1 MNTKTKNSIFL
12 LLLITVFIETRWL
25 THKVPTGVGWYELID
40 SGDNPMEGEHR
51 FGPLR
56 TFLKEKS
63 AECRLCSQ
71 VLFIKQ
77 SSLIQYINNGDVQ
90 ALLFNG
96 AKERTVLAVRAEAG
110 YTNAVSTIVITIT
123 VNSGTA
129 KAFSQACGDG
139 IINEFKGADTN
150 AIQIQA
156 GTYPALAWIDGD
168 TNLAGIVQL

>member
-25 THKVPTGVGWYELID
+25 THKVPTGVGWYEPID
-40 SGDNPMEGEHR
+40 SGDNPMEGKHH

-63 AECRLCSQ
+63 AECRLCSL

-77 SSLIQYINNGDVQ
+77 LGLIQNISNSDTQ
-90 ALLFNG
+90 ALLFKG
-96 AKERTVLAVRAEAG
+96 AKERTLLNIGAEAG
-110 YTNAVSTIVITIT
+110 YTDAVSKVVIT
-123 VNSGTA
+123 VNSGIA
-129 KAFSQACGDG
+129 KAFNQACGKG
-139 IINEFKGADTN
+139 IINEFEGADVNT
-150 AIQIQA
+150 IQIQT